1 MGTSKHFV
9 LKVDMIETR
18 MLPRTVLNEERVMG
32 SRINAVGEQR
42 LATVVRSNGA
52 PEAQISESNAGPGR
66 K

>member
-18 MLPRTVLNEERVMG
+18 MLPRTVLNEERAVG
-32 SRINAVGEQR
+32 VGEQR
-42 LATVVRSNGA
+42 MATVVRSNGA